1 MAFFENLAFV
11 MGGEENVPQDF
22 RNLYADYNAI
32 TVPQNT
38 QQVAGA
44 VVPATEQ
51 PQVFTADVPQ
61 MNNPSTYGGGLFG
74 ILAQRLNRNNA
85 GASTPAAGNV
95 TVNPGSGLYGGD
107 VNYNPGNSAY
117 NAINPD
123 QYQWDKKD
131 GAAKLSAAVQRAQFQ
146 DYMSRFA
153 PIENY
158 AVSLANG
165 RNTADLRYDVARSN
179 QAMINAGNNM
189 QGQQERA
196 MGRFG
201 LNYTGRNIAGSNE
214 VAGGQVAA
222 VNQARLN
229 DEDRLLGLLGGGTGG
244 QQ

>member
-1 MAFFENLAFV
+1 MAFFDDLAEI
-11 MGGEENVPQDF
+11 MGGAENIPDNF
-22 RNLYADYNAI
+22 RTMYGDYNTI
-32 TVPQNT
+32 TAAQTTQPVTNT
-38 QQVAGA
+38 TAMAG
-44 VVPATEQ
+44 PQ
-51 PQVFTADVPQ
+51 PQVFTADVPE
-61 MNNPSTYGGGLFG
+61 MNRPSPYGGGFFG
-74 ILAQRLNRNNA
+74 LLDQRLNRNNA

-95 TVNPGSGLYGGD
+95 TVNPGSGMYGGD
-107 VNYNPGNSAY
+107 VDYNPGNSAY
-117 NAINPD
+117 NSINPS

-158 AVSLANG
+158 ATSLVRG
-165 RNTADLRYDVARSN
+165 RNTADLGYDVARSN
-179 QAMINAGNNM
+179 QSVVNAGRNM

-201 LNYTGRNIAGSNE
+201 LNYTGRDIAGSNE
-214 VAGGQVAA
+214 VAGGRVAA

-244 QQ
+244 Q

>member
-1 MAFFENLAFV
+1 MAFFDDLAEI
-11 MGGEENVPQDF
+11 MGGAENIPDNF
-22 RNLYADYNAI
+22 RTMYGDYHNI
-32 TVPQNT
+32 TAQTEQPVANT
-38 QQVAGA
+38 TA
-44 VVPATEQ
+44 PAEPQ
-51 PQVFTADVPQ
+51 PQVFTANVPQ
-61 MNNPSTYGGGLFG
+61 MKNPTSGGGILG
-74 ILAQRLNRNNA
+74 LLAQRLNRNT
-85 GASTPAAGNV
+85 GTSLPEPGNV

-107 VNYNPGNSAY
+107 VNYTPGNSAY
-117 NAINPD
+117 NAINPS

-158 AVSLANG
+158 AVSLVNG
-165 RNTADLRYDVARSN
+165 RNTADLGYDVARSN
-179 QAMINAGNNM
+179 QAMVNAGRNM

-229 DEDRLLGLLGGGTGG
+229 DEDRLLGLLGGGSGG
-244 QQ
+244 Q